1 MRLNGRHRAE
11 LQTVFDSV
19 MPKIDAMVKRQ
30 IQGVKEA
37 TGKPPTVRIY
47 TWTPLYR

>member
-1 MRLNGRHRAE
+1 MKLNSRHRAE

-19 MPKIDAMVKRQ
+19 MPKIDELVKRQ

-37 TGKPPTVRIY
+37 TGKPPTVRIC
-47 TWTPLYR
+47 T